1 MQIKPRLCNRTI
13 VLLVGYE
20 MRRSDVQV
28 PFYVLMSS
36 CLCPVESGA
45 PGSVETFYCPDV
57 DAQRPADNPLLSW
70 KLGTLPVLLHVFI
83 VHTTQDRSVHYL
95 PVYSLFILL
104 QRSEAEKRSQL
115 CFLCVLTQTSVGSR
129 PGEERTA
136 RWRGG
141 KNRPPHKHNLI
152 LFYN

>member
-45 PGSVETFYCPDV
+45 PGAVGTFYCPDV
-57 DAQRPADNPLLSW
+57 DAQRLADNPLLSW
-70 KLGTLPVLLHVFI
+70 KQGTLPVLLHVFI
-83 VHTTQDRSVHYL
+83 VHRTEVSIIYLFLHFSFYSRGARLRNVHSIVFSV
-95 PVYSLFILL
+95 F
-104 QRSEAEKRSQL
+104 
-115 CFLCVLTQTSVGSR
+115 
-129 PGEERTA
+129 
-136 RWRGG
+136 
-141 KNRPPHKHNLI
+141 
-152 LFYN
+152 